1 MSTLESIVS
10 MLETMPEEA
19 RIQVFEFTQN
29 LFSSYKPANPF
40 MKKST
45 ADILSD
51 LEISRKQA
59 ESGEGIR
66 MRDAL
71 ESLGKAHGF
80 I

>member
-59 ESGEGIR
+59 EQGECMR
-66 MRDAL
+66 MKAAI
-71 ESLGKAHGF
+71 ESMGKQHGF